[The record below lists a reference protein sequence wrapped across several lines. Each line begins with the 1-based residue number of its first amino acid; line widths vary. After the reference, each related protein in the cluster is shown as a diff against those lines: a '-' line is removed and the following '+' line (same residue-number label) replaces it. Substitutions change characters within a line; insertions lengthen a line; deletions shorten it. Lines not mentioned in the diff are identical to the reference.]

1 MPDSVY
7 IRRARK
13 SSKHN
18 HSMQTEMPFNCLA
31 CGEAVTAR
39 QEGIE
44 CDGCHCW
51 QHRTCIPNLC
61 RAEYRQ
67 ACRVGYMDWT
77 CQQCIAIA
85 SASVVATAAF
95 SATVDLAD
103 RAIPTSAVSS
113 STVAPAS
120 VAVAAADDDDATV
133 ADVAAVDTAPVAD
146 DYFDVYAGD
155 LGIHAIPSAFRE
167 NEVADPRRPPREIE
181 SPDDGI
187 VTYVIVEEASIRGK
201 VRLNWLI
208 RNVYESACI

>member
-1 MPDSVY
+1 MLADISTGDTSPNKLQWVGSLGVSSGLHLIHFIVWVGSLGVSSGLHLIHFIVFLIMCQIAY

-85 SASVVATAAF
+85 SASVVATAPT
-95 SATVDLAD
+95 TVLLHARHVGH
-103 RAIPTSAVSS
+103 RAGVHPSRLVGLQ
-113 STVAPAS
+113 
-120 VAVAAADDDDATV
+120 
-133 ADVAAVDTAPVAD
+133 TA
-146 DYFDVYAGD
+146 GSKEQRCR
-155 LGIHAIPSAFRE
+155 G
-167 NEVADPRRPPREIE
+167 
-181 SPDDGI
+181 
-187 VTYVIVEEASIRGK
+187 VE
-201 VRLNWLI
+201 
-208 RNVYESACI
+208 